1 MRPPAASP
9 RAIHAAEVPTK
20 VPTSS
25 TARPPV
31 ARTSTSSSRP
41 RSGWVI
47 IIALGASSIA
57 R

>member
-1 MRPPAASP
+1 MRPPGASP